1 MQNSDITNQNRIQWV
16 DFVRALGAFLVVLAH
31 IQYSG
36 AGSGLISISYYA
48 LTRIAV
54 PLFFMVSG
62 YLLLSKNEPLLDFF
76 RKRALKVFVPFL
88 IWSVIYLLWK
98 EEALDKPLLEIVKVY
113 ILKIIRGPRE
123 NHLWFF
129 YELFGLYLFT
139 PILRLY
145 VQKAGVKD
153 LLYFCGIW
161 FLLVPVANLFYEFTP
176 VKFGFSSQFLGGY
189 IGYFIF
195 GHLAGGFQF
204 EKSHKYMALILFIVG
219 LMATIAGMYLRQYY
233 KSDTQYF
240 EDYLSVNVVLM
251 ACSSFILIQGL
262 AVSEKVYRFILPLGN
277 ASFGI
282 YLAHVIV
289 VTEVFTIPIFAE
301 WASRGTGIYMIP
313 LLGVIGYFLSFL
325 LIYLLQRIPIIRIM
339 VP

>member
-1 MQNSDITNQNRIQWV
+1 MNNSTVQTRFQWV
-16 DFVRALGAFLVVLAH
+16 DVIRAGAAFLVVLAH
-31 IQYSG
+31 IAYSG
-36 AGSGLISISYYA
+36 NGSDTVGVFYYA
-48 LTRIAV
+48 LTRVAV

-62 YLLLSKNEPLLDFF
+62 YLLLSKNEPILDFF

-88 IWSVIYLLWK
+88 IWSVVYLVWK
-98 EEALDKPLLEIVKVY
+98 REGLDQS
-113 ILKIIRGPRE
+113 ILTIIKSYAVKIIRGPRE

-145 VQKAGVKD
+145 TEKAETKD

-161 FLLVPVANLFYEFTP
+161 FLLVPLANLIQEFT
-176 VKFGFSSQFLGGY
+176 VIKIGFEYQFLGGY

-195 GHLAGGFQF
+195 GYLAGKMQFGNFQ
-204 EKSHKYMALILFIVG
+204 KGIALAIFLVCLLVTTLAMYFSRVYG
-219 LMATIAGMYLRQYY
+219 L
-233 KSDTQYF
+233 KTQYF

-251 ACSSFILIQGL
+251 SASLFIALTGL
-262 AVSEKVYRFILPLGN
+262 RVSDLVYRISSPFSS

-289 VTEVFTIPIFAE
+289 VTEFFSIPFLSTLLTAGS
-301 WASRGTGIYMIP
+301 AIYMIP
-313 LLGVIGYFLSFL
+313 LLGIVGFALTFL
-325 LIYLLQRIPIIRIM
+325 LVFILQKIPVLKYS